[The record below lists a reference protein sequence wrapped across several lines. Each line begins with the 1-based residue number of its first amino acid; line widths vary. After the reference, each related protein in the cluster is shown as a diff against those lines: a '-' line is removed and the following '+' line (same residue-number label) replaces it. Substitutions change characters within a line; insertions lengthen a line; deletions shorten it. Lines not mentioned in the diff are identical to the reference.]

1 MTNRDA
7 IRQLAV
13 VVHTLLEQDIHPFD
27 PEQTPLIGE
36 ECGYCHQNATAGADI
51 LHDADCPIVQVSAI
65 LAGLEIE
72 DDDE

>member
-13 VVHTLLEQDIHPFD
+13 VIHTMLEQDIHPFD
-27 PEQTPLIGE
+27 PEETPLIGE
-36 ECGYCHQNATAGADI
+36 ECGHCHQTTTPGADI
-51 LHDADCPIVQVSAI
+51 LHNDDCPIVKVSDI

>member
-13 VVHTLLEQDIHPFD
+13 VVHTMLEQGIQPF

-36 ECGYCHQNATAGADI
+36 ECGHCHQNATAGADI
-51 LHDADCPIVQVSAI
+51 LHDTDCPIVQVSAI